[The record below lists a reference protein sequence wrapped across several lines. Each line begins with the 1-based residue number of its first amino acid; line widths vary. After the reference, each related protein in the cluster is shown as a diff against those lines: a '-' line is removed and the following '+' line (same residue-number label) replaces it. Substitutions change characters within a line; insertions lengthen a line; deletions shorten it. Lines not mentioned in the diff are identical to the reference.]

1 MRMIRLGAM
10 LLLLMFLASA
20 CQTTGPRTASVDTIV
35 LPISVVDNEENRN
48 AAAERYLQTFEL
60 TEMYERLAAG
70 MVGKL
75 PSQAK
80 QILEAVLAGTDQT
93 ILDNAMKESLVRVY
107 TADELNALAAFYGTG
122 IGKEISQKQD
132 KFFAQ
137 MMPILVQALLR
148 QVLS

>member
-1 MRMIRLGAM
+1 MQIVRYRILIVALV
-10 LLLLMFLASA
+10 LLITG
-20 CQTTGPRTASVDTIV
+20 CQTTAPRTTSVETIM
-35 LPISVVDNEENRN
+35 LPISVANTEENRN

-60 TEMYERLAAG
+60 TQMYERLAAG
-70 MVGKL
+70 IVGEL

-80 QILEAVLAGTDQT
+80 QVLEAVLAGTDQT
-93 ILDNAMKESLVRVY
+93 ILDNAMKETLVRVY

-137 MMPILVQALLR
+137 MMPILVQALMR
-148 QVLS
+148 QALS